1 VSLPAPLAAR
11 PARERATLRRR
22 LDRLYLDFDRR
33 YLETDPLALVHP
45 YEGDADREIAGFIA
59 AGLAFGN
66 VRAIKA
72 SVSAVLAALG
82 PSPSAFVDNL
92 EDVRVGAARPGF
104 EDQAHKSGDEVSR
117 CRQEKEAHEGNPA
130 NSIGGVAVNGPPRRG
145 GPRNRTRAVEPNDS
159 LPTGL
164 ARNEHRG
171 RSQAGSAAALTDLY
185 HRWIRSEDIVRT
197 LGVLGLMRRRSGT
210 IGGFFLEGYEPGD
223 ADIGRSLAS
232 FSERAKALAAP
243 LAGGGAVDRFFPSPR
258 DGSACKR
265 LNLYLRWMVR
275 DGDGLDL
282 GIWKSVSRRQLV
294 LPLDTHLVRLSR
306 ALGLSA
312 RRSPGWAMAVE
323 ATRSL
328 ALLDPGDPVK
338 YDFALSR
345 LGILDRCL
353 HGRDP
358 LECRRCAPPRPSVRR
373 R

>member
-1 VSLPAPLAAR
+1 MFAVPRDAAYHGRVSLPAPLAAR
-11 PARERATLRRR
+11 PARERAALRRR

-45 YEGDADREIAGFIA
+45 YRDDADREIAGFIA

-82 PSPSAFVDNL
+82 PSPSAFVDRL
-92 EDVRVGAARPGF
+92 DGRRGV
-104 EDQAHKSGDEVSR
+104 
-117 CRQEKEAHEGNPA
+117 EAHEGDPA
-130 NSIGGVAVNGPPRRG
+130 NSIDGVAGNGPPSRTGEKNKRRAG
-145 GPRNRTRAVEPNDS
+145 EPHDGLPAVTAETEHHERGKKNE
-159 LPTGL
+159 GAEL
-164 ARNEHRG
+164 AG
-171 RSQAGSAAALTDLY
+171 LY

-197 LGVLGLMRRRSGT
+197 LRVLGLMRRRSGT
-210 IGGFFLEGYEPGD
+210 IGGFFLEGYEPAD
-223 ADIGRSLAS
+223 EDIGRSLAS
-232 FSERAKALAAP
+232 FSERARALAGSLP
-243 LAGGGAVDRFFPSPR
+243 GGGSVDRFFPSPR

-282 GIWKSVSRRQLV
+282 GVWKSVSRRQLV

-353 HGRDP
+353 HGHDP
-358 LECRRCAPPRPSVRR
+358 LDCRRCTPPRPSVRR

>member
-1 VSLPAPLAAR
+1 MSLPAPLAAR
-11 PARERATLRRR
+11 PARERAALRRR

-33 YLETDPLALVHP
+33 YLDTDPLALVHP
-45 YEGDADREIAGFIA
+45 YREDGDREIAGFIA

-72 SVSAVLAALG
+72 SVSAVLAAMG
-82 PSPSAFVDNL
+82 PSPCAFVDRL
-92 EDVRVGAARPGF
+92 DDGR
-104 EDQAHKSGDEVSR
+104 SGT
-117 CRQEKEAHEGNPA
+117 APGNPA
-130 NSIGGVAVNGPPRRG
+130 VAVPGTGDEGSGRRAWQAAMRETESPHRLPAGSTETPRRG
-145 GPRNRTRAVEPNDS
+145 RRPDGGIE
-159 LPTGL
+159 
-164 ARNEHRG
+164 
-171 RSQAGSAAALTDLY
+171 ALSGLY
-185 HRWIRSEDIVRT
+185 HRWIRSEDIVKT
-197 LGVLGLMRRRSGT
+197 LRVLGLMRRRSGT
-210 IGGFFLEGYEPGD
+210 IGGFFLEGYEPAD

-232 FSERAKALAAP
+232 FSERARALAGSVP
-243 LAGGGAVDRFFPSPR
+243 GRGSVDRFFPSPR

-275 DGDGLDL
+275 DGDDLDL

-294 LPLDTHLVRLSR
+294 LPLDTHLTRLSR

-328 ALLDPGDPVK
+328 ALLDPADPVK

-358 LECRRCAPPRPSVRR
+358 LDCRRCAPPQAAVLWTKPAAP
-373 R
+373 